1 MGGLVNY
8 IANADPKNFQPMNIT
23 FALLPPLD
31 DDVRRRLR
39 RKSDRRKLQ
48 VELALKD
55 FAQWR
60 LEYLGSAGEHEVGY
74 GA

>member
-1 MGGLVNY
+1 MGSLTNY

-31 DDVRRRLR
+31 ESDRRRLR
-39 RKSDRRKLQ
+39 RKLDRRALM

-55 FAQWR
+55 FEAWR
-60 LEYLGSAGEHEVGY
+60 AGYLSKAAAHQVL
-74 GA
+74 